1 MNNNIVGTNIKTL
14 REKYKYSQEKL
25 ANMLSVSSQAV
36 SKWETGES
44 MPSIES
50 LLKISKIFYTST
62 DWLITGC
69 GLVENTTKM
78 EQELNFDLREIFFA
92 YHKNESYSNQ
102 INDLVAKILPLYNY
116 DKDYYWIYSA
126 RLVLKGTIYAILEDK
141 NTTANNIN
149 IDCIKK
155 VLQFSNLD
163 TEDRKLKTISYFKD
177 KSNRTKEYLSA
188 YLCAPQSTASS
199 IMSIL
204 TTYIN
209 ILGV

>member
-1 MNNNIVGTNIKTL
+1 M
-14 REKYKYSQEKL
+14 
-25 ANMLSVSSQAV
+25 
-36 SKWETGES
+36 
-44 MPSIES
+44 
-50 LLKISKIFYTST
+50 TST
-62 DWLITGC
+62 FF
-69 GLVENTTKM
+69 GLNIAASG
-78 EQELNFDLREIFFA
+78 LRA
-92 YHKNESYSNQ
+92 ANAA
-102 INDLVAKILPLYNY
+102 L
-116 DKDYYWIYSA
+116 
-126 RLVLKGTIYAILEDK
+126 